1 MTLSKKDRGNLKATP
16 AMVGTLHYMGGTPC
30 GVTIREMY
38 VMYVVQGIHANPE
51 NSGMSLVD
59 VAEMAFEQANVLL
72 EEGRKHETM

>member
-16 AMVGTLHYMGGTPC
+16 AMGTLHG